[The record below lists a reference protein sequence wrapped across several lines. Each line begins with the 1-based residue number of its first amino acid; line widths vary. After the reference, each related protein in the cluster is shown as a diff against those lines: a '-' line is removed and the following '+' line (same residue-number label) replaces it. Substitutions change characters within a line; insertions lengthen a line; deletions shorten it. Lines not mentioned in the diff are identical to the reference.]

1 MCCEWAWVTCC
12 IYERQLLHGAGH
24 CDPDR
29 LIPIPRM
36 FKMEPIKKYSLRVAE
51 INQIRHGGNKGM
63 LHPREGLRGSREDSV
78 SNRFYGRRPLDE
90 PTEPASF
97 EIVKLLIEQVQHHF
111 LTRTIEAPD
120 ATLYWNGGLTIHVYW
135 NLRWLSY
142 SCLLGWCI
150 FEILGS
156 NGCCRLLQHWMLSM
170 LQYLSAVALF

>member
-1 MCCEWAWVTCC
+1 MRNSQHV
-12 IYERQLLHGAGH
+12 H
-24 CDPDR
+24 DR
-29 LIPIPRM
+29 VASSD
-36 FKMEPIKKYSLRVAE
+36 PIKKDSLRVAE
-51 INQIRHGGNKGM
+51 IIQIRHGGNKGM

-78 SNRFYGRRPLDE
+78 SDLFYGRRPLDE

-111 LTRTIEAPD
+111 LTRTIEALD

-135 NLRWLSY
+135 NLRWFSY

-170 LQYLSAVALF
+170 LQYLSAVALFGR